1 MPFDHW
7 FLSKGIEFSVYFN
20 SFFHHPSLLYQSMLL
35 GGGGCWMSKCS
46 FIILHCSVS
55 HTDRTNTL
63 PLLTPLGEDWFY
75 TYIVF
80 FFQEPRLSSF
90 MSLPFHTFRKT
101 PFNHSFLSKGIE
113 FSAFFKNLFYHPS
126 LLSQSMLLGGRGC
139 CMPNFSFII
148 LHCPVIPLCQ
158 EKTPLPLFTPLG
170 GDWYYTYIYTYFSF
184 KNLFYHPSLLYQ
196 PMLLGG
202 VDVACQTVRLSSC
215 IALSF
220 HTTRESSYS
229 TLIHPFAGFID
240 IFLSRNSSII
250 LHSIY
255 PCFWEGS
262 GCCMPNS
269 FFIILHCPV
278 ISNY

>member
-1 MPFDHW
+1 
-7 FLSKGIEFSVYFN
+7 
-20 SFFHHPSLLYQSMLL
+20 
-35 GGGGCWMSKCS
+35 
-46 FIILHCSVS
+46 
-55 HTDRTNTL
+55 
-63 PLLTPLGEDWFY
+63 
-75 TYIVF
+75 
-80 FFQEPRLSSF
+80 
-90 MSLPFHTFRKT
+90 
-101 PFNHSFLSKGIE
+101 
-113 FSAFFKNLFYHPS
+113 
-126 LLSQSMLLGGRGC
+126 
-139 CMPNFSFII
+139 MPNFSFII

-158 EKTPLPLFTPLG
+158 EKNSSTLIHPFGRGLIL
-170 GDWYYTYIYTYFSF
+170 YIYIYTYFSF

-229 TLIHPFAGFID
+229 TLIHPFAGFLD

-269 FFIILHCPV
+269 LFILHCPV

>member
-1 MPFDHW
+1 MLHAKLFIYYPAMPCH
-7 FLSKGIEFSVYFN
+7 SIMPGKN
-20 SFFHHPSLLYQSMLL
+20 SSTLIHP
-35 GGGGCWMSKCS
+35 
-46 FIILHCSVS
+46 F
-55 HTDRTNTL
+55 
-63 PLLTPLGEDWFY
+63 
-75 TYIVF
+75 
-80 FFQEPRLSSF
+80 
-90 MSLPFHTFRKT
+90 
-101 PFNHSFLSKGIE
+101 
-113 FSAFFKNLFYHPS
+113 
-126 LLSQSMLLGGRGC
+126 GRGL
-139 CMPNFSFII
+139 I
-148 LHCPVIPLCQ
+148 LYI
-158 EKTPLPLFTPLG
+158 
-170 GDWYYTYIYTYFSF
+170 YIYTYFSF

-240 IFLSRNSSII
+240 ILLSRNSSII
-250 LHSIY
+250 LHSIN

>member
-1 MPFDHW
+1 MLHAKLFIYYPALPCH
-7 FLSKGIEFSVYFN
+7 SIVPGKK
-20 SFFHHPSLLYQSMLL
+20 LLYPYSPLSE
-35 GGGGCWMSKCS
+35 GID
-46 FIILHCSVS
+46 IIHI
-55 HTDRTNTL
+55 
-63 PLLTPLGEDWFY
+63 
-75 TYIVF
+75 YI
-80 FFQEPRLSSF
+80 
-90 MSLPFHTFRKT
+90 
-101 PFNHSFLSKGIE
+101 
-113 FSAFFKNLFYHPS
+113 
-126 LLSQSMLLGGRGC
+126 
-139 CMPNFSFII
+139 
-148 LHCPVIPLCQ
+148 
-158 EKTPLPLFTPLG
+158 
-170 GDWYYTYIYTYFSF
+170 YIYTYFSF

-229 TLIHPFAGFID
+229 TLIHPFAGFLD

-269 FFIILHCPV
+269 LFILHCPV